1 MPYGYDQETYAPIV
15 LVWWRGPAR
24 SVELAA
30 CLEEL
35 SALYRGFSEPRR
47 VLFDLSELGAADS
60 AARRQLASWRAK
72 NRLVFEEKI
81 AAAAYVFSS
90 KLARGYLTAVDW
102 LRPTGGV
109 RKVFG
114 TREQGLEWL
123 RAQLEPKRP

>member
-15 LVWWRGPAR
+15 TVWWRGPAG
-24 SVELAA
+24 SAELAA
-30 CLEEL
+30 CLAEL
-35 SALYRGFSEPRR
+35 SELYRGFSTPRL
-47 VLFDLSELGAADS
+47 VLFDLSELGPADS

-72 NRLVFEEKI
+72 NHRVFEQKI

-90 KLARGYLTAVDW
+90 MLARGYLTAVDW

-114 TREQGLEWL
+114 TREDALRWL
-123 RAQLEPKRP
+123 REQSEPQPR